1 METHREKIIR
11 RAGLIV
17 SFNYGL
23 LAAKKNSTKDWNLP
37 SKEEFKKK
45 KR

>member
-1 METHREKIIR
+1 METHREKITR

-23 LAAKKNSTKDWNLP
+23 LAAKKFSTTKDWNLP
-37 SKEEFKKK
+37 SKEE
-45 KR
+45 